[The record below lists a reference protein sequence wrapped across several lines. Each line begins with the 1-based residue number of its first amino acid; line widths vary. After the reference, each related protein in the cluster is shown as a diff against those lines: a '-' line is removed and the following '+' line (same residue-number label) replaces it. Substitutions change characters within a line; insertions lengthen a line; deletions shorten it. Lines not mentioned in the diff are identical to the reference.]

1 MFQTLGVLSIA
12 LFICSSA
19 ISVGAQD
26 NADIYADVPK
36 SRLADGGFLLGNPD
50 AEVKLIEFSDF
61 LCASCQNYEPVIQR
75 FIQDYVL
82 SGQAQYEYR
91 IFPVVDPELSV
102 RSASLVECADEQ
114 APGLFWRARDLMFEL
129 ISTRGF
135 TDETVADYAQ
145 TLGLE
150 SEALSECA
158 ASASQ
163 HAVDAAY
170 GLSLGADATP
180 SLFIQYDETA
190 PVAIALALP
199 EHYDSLVKAIRP
211 QSTESVLIE
220 RGRYAGLQT
229 FRRLDGGLVL
239 GEREAPVTIVA
250 FEDFLCPHCQNYQP
264 NLDAFIDEY
273 VRTGRAQV
281 EFRFYPLVNPQHS
294 VAMARAAECVAA
306 QALRRFW
313 DAHDLLFEFARRGNL
328 EMAAERVARSL
339 NLDASALNDCLDRS
353 IQFLIDTRLGQSALV
368 SGTPAI
374 RARQNGGDLELIYLG
389 ERPIDRGAPTIF
401 QLRSLMEGAGEAT
414 IGPPPRSLI
423 NERFLDDESLISG
436 DPCEP
441 PCWRGIVPGETTLD
455 EALAIAQ
462 SLDGIVVQQGERD
475 FRFGVT
481 DGPACCQVSAD
492 ESQIV
497 TAIIL
502 QFAPGITLG
511 DAIAKHG
518 EPLFFRGQPY
528 TEEEAIL
535 WFWYPDLHT
544 MIQAVVP
551 GAAGSLQAES
561 PLVAAYYL
569 ADIVMT
575 EASQAE
581 AFQPWRGYIAYAEY
595 VGDA

>member
-1 MFQTLGVLSIA
+1 MVQTLRVLSIG
-12 LFICSSA
+12 LFICISA
-19 ISVGAQD
+19 IYVGAQD
-26 NADIYADVPK
+26 NADIYADIPK
-36 SRLADGGFLLGNPD
+36 SRLADGGFLLGSAD
-50 AEVKLIEFSDF
+50 ANVKLIEFSDF
-61 LCASCQNYEPVIQR
+61 LCTSCQNYEPIIKR
-75 FIQDYVL
+75 FISDYVL
-82 SGQAQYEYR
+82 TGRAQYEYR
-91 IFPVVDPELSV
+91 IFPVIDPVLSV
-102 RSASLVECADEQ
+102 RSASLVECADALE
-114 APGLFWRARDLMFEL
+114 PGLFWRACDLMFDL
-129 ISTRGF
+129 VSTRGF

-150 SEALSECA
+150 SQALSDCA
-158 ASASQ
+158 ANASQ
-163 HAVDAAY
+163 HAIDAAY

-180 SLFIQYDETA
+180 SLFVQYGEAA
-190 PVAIALALP
+190 PLAIALALP
-199 EHYDSLVKAIRP
+199 EHHDAMVNAIRP

-220 RGRYAGLQT
+220 RGRYAGLKT
-229 FRRLDGGLVL
+229 FRRSDGGLVL
-239 GEREAPVTIVA
+239 GEREAPVTLVA

-281 EFRFYPLVNPQHS
+281 EFRFYPLVDPQHS

-306 QALRRFW
+306 QALERFW
-313 DAHDLLFEFARRGNL
+313 DAHDLLFDFARRGNL
-328 EMAAERVARSL
+328 DMAADRAARSL
-339 NLDASALNDCLDRS
+339 NLDASALDACLDRS

-389 ERPIDRGAPTIF
+389 ERPIDRGAPTIY
-401 QLRSLMEGAGEAT
+401 QLRSLMEGAGDVT
-414 IGPPPRSLI
+414 IGPPPRTLI
-423 NERFLDDESLISG
+423 NERFLNDKSLISG

-441 PCWRGIVPGETTLD
+441 PCWRGIVPGATKLD
-455 EALAIAQ
+455 EALEIAQ
-462 SLDGIVVQQGERD
+462 SLEGIVVQQGEQD
-475 FRFGVT
+475 FQFGMI

-511 DAIAKHG
+511 DAIDKHG

-535 WFWYPDLHT
+535 WFWYPALHT
-544 MIQAVVP
+544 MIQVIVP
-551 GAAGSLQAES
+551 GLDGALQAES

-569 ADIVMT
+569 ANIVMT

-581 AFQPWRGYIAYAEY
+581 AFKPWRGYIAYAEY
-595 VGDA
+595 VDDV